1 MKPLTNNEGSEDKMQ
16 YRNNDKENINIM
28 TRDSDGLTITE
39 RQVLET
45 YEVFEDKLRDASP
58 EALAT
63 LVLADKTERL
73 SFTIH
78 QLNQHLTDINDNIE
92 RLNEKLN
99 QSEKLNYDELKQK
112 QPIERS
118 RLVRHKF
125 DIEVLLLVYS
135 LIERIVVV
143 VQCFI

>member
-16 YRNNDKENINIM
+16 YRNIDKENINLM
-28 TRDSDGLTITE
+28 TRDSDGLTFTE

-58 EALAT
+58 ETLAT

-73 SFTIH
+73 WFTIH

-92 RLNEKLN
+92 HLNEKLN
-99 QSEKLNYDELKQK
+99 QFERLNCDQPKRKQSTG
-112 QPIERS
+112 RS
-118 RLVRHKF
+118 RLFRYQF
-125 DIEVLLLVYS
+125 GIEVLLLVYS

-143 VQCFI
+143 IQCFI

>member
-1 MKPLTNNEGSEDKMQ
+1 MEH
-16 YRNNDKENINIM
+16 RNKDKENINLI
-28 TRDSDGLTITE
+28 THDSDGLTITK

-45 YEVFEDKLRDASP
+45 YEIFEDKLRDASP

-118 RLVRHKF
+118 RLVRYQIG
-125 DIEVLLLVYS
+125 IEVLLLACN
-135 LIERIVVV
+135 LIERIVGV
-143 VQCFI
+143 VQYFI

>member
-1 MKPLTNNEGSEDKMQ
+1 MQ

-118 RLVRHKF
+118 RLVRYQIG
-125 DIEVLLLVYS
+125 IEVLLLACN
-135 LIERIVVV
+135 LIERIVGV
-143 VQCFI
+143 VQYFI